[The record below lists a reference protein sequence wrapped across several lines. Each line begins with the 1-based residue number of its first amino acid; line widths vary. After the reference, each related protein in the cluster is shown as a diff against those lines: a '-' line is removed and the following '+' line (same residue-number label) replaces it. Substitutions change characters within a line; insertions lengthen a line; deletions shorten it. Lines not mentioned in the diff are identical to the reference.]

1 MVMAA
6 RGTSISADDHVKE
19 LNVIASETNALFDPA
34 VTSHNETADPTVAV
48 QGKLDE
54 HADRDDELEDTP
66 WIPLEVSWLC
76 AEPWAAATFRRPRLQ
91 YPALGLVNLASPPRP
106 TVVCGTPS
114 IV

>member
-66 WIPLEVSWLC
+66 WIPLEVSL
-76 AEPWAAATFRRPRLQ
+76 AVRGAPGLRRHSEDLGCDTPRWGSSTLRVHHAQ
-91 YPALGLVNLASPPRP
+91 PL
-106 TVVCGTPS
+106 
-114 IV
+114 